1 MTGEIEFWFDFGSG
15 YAYFASLEIEE
26 LARRHN
32 RTVRWRPFMLGTAFK
47 LTGARGLSST
57 PLKKDYA
64 LLDWQRIARLRW
76 VPFNL
81 PPHHP
86 PIALAA
92 TRAVY
97 AVERDDPAA
106 VGPLVHALFTAGY
119 VDGLDTGKAED
130 VLAVAER
137 LGHDRTALATAIE
150 SPEIKAIAKSM
161 SESAIERGVFGSP
174 WMFVDGEPFWGWDRL
189 QMLDDWLARG
199 GW

>member
-1 MTGEIEFWFDFGSG
+1 MSKDQKIIKVKVG
-15 YAYFASLEIEE
+15 LLE
-26 LARRHN
+26 LARRHS

-64 LLDWQRIARLRW
+64 LLDWGRIARLRS

-86 PIALAA
+86 PIALAPS
-92 TRAVY
+92 RAVY

-119 VDGLDTGKAED
+119 VDGLDTGKPED

-137 LGHDRTALATAIE
+137 LGHDRTALATAIA

-189 QMLDDWLARG
+189 GMLDDWLARG
-199 GW
+199 G